1 MRIFS
6 KRVALVLAS
15 AAALGLLVSGCAGTD
30 GSDDASPTTSGSVD
44 SSQVDEILAPYV
56 GQASAFPV
64 DEPLARTPEGGT
76 IAYLQCATPFCA
88 IFANL
93 LAPAA
98 EELGVDLTVTKADSS
113 ASGLQRAAETII
125 SQKPDAVIVAGT
137 DPAAIKNQLAT
148 LEDSGTPVLS
158 NGAIDASSYGID
170 VGFNDTA
177 AMEVVGS
184 VLAAWAIKER
194 GAEANAVFYTTPELV
209 FSGKIEDAFT
219 STYAELCPDCKVRV
233 KDIPVAS
240 IGSTAP
246 AEVVSDLQANPDTNL
261 AIFATEEAATGL
273 PAQLKVAGLSDQ
285 VLVNGFGATPAQL
298 EEIQDGELAGSMAV
312 DVPVI
317 MWSLVDAAARLMTD
331 QPLTAGEES
340 GIPPLELV
348 DASSLEGKDVTNGYS
363 AYPDFAEQF
372 ATLWSGSGGN

>member
-6 KRVALVLAS
+6 TRLSLVAVSAVAL
-15 AAALGLLVSGCAGTD
+15 ALVISGCAPAGT
-30 GSDDASPTTSGSVD
+30 SDSPSAGASGGVD
-44 SSQVDEILAPYV
+44 SSQINAILAPYV

-64 DEPLARTPEGGT
+64 DEPLTTKPTGKT
-76 IAYLQCATPFCA
+76 IAYLQCATPFCS
-88 IFANL
+88 IFADL

-98 EELGVDLTVTKADSS
+98 EAIGAKLTVTKADSS

-125 SQKPDAVIVAGT
+125 SQNPDAVIVAGT

-148 LEDSGTPVLS
+148 LDASKIPVLS
-158 NGAIDASSYGID
+158 NGAIDAASYGID

-184 VLAAWAIKER
+184 VLAAWAVKER
-194 GAEANAVFYTTPELV
+194 GTDANAVFYNTPELV
-209 FSGKIEDAFT
+209 FSGKIQEAFT
-219 STYAELCPDCKVRV
+219 STYTTLCPNCVVRV

-246 AEVVSDLQANPDTNL
+246 AAVVSDLQANPDTNV
-261 AIFATEEAATGL
+261 AVFATEEAATGL
-273 PAQLKVAGLSDQ
+273 PAQLKVAGLADQ

-298 EEIQDGELAGSMAV
+298 EEIQNGQLAGSMAV

-317 MWSLVDAAARLMTD
+317 MWSLVDAAARLMTG
-331 QPLTAGEES
+331 QQLTAGEKA

-348 DASSLEGKDVTNGYS
+348 DAAALKGKDVTNGYS
-363 AYPDFAEQF
+363 AYPDFAQRF
-372 ATLWSGSGGN
+372 ATLWSGSSGN